1 MVTVVSPPLAVV
13 PKQSERRVINATK
26 DVDFVSVAY
35 DSIPKRTP
43 LAPKL
48 AERVGYGEVSR
59 VDRTTVDRRGT
70 YYVYDDDG
78 VAFTE
83 LYKLPM
89 SFTPLGNSATLIV
102 VGSKET
108 GYDVIVLQEF

>member
-1 MVTVVSPPLAVV
+1 VG
-13 PKQSERRVINATK
+13 
-26 DVDFVSVAY
+26 Y
-35 DSIPKRTP
+35 DSIPKNTP

-48 AERVGYGEVSR
+48 ASRVAYGQLSP

-70 YYVYDDDG
+70 FFIYDDD
-78 VAFTE
+78 AKTE

-102 VGSKET
+102 VGSREA